1 MSVSDRNFWTVPL
14 DFCSIDIQSV
24 PIYQACRLWL
34 VHLSCLLCLLIYL
47 SPFTYIHI
55 NGPVRLAVLPA
66 VKRDWITLEIIC
78 ILIRRS
84 FLWNSSCC
92 TYNKSMVICIYRQIQ
107 KFIVLNIAQQCCI
120 FRYMRSSSG
129 INVRDYKNKLN
140 VLRMCW
146 NSRDLVN
153 FPICITLEYY
163 IFYCVYIF
171 VIQTM
176 LYCFLLKM
184 FVKMFLLKYI
194 LSLHST
200 LFVFND
206 HTYWWRK
213 LH

>member
-24 PIYQACRLWL
+24 PICQACRLWL
-34 VHLSCLLCLLIYL
+34 VHLSCLLIYL
-47 SPFTYIHI
+47 SPFSYMHI
-55 NGPVRLAVLPA
+55 NGPVRLAILPA

-78 ILIRRS
+78 ILISRS
-84 FLWNSSCC
+84 FLWNSSCF

-107 KFIVLNIAQQCCI
+107 QFIVLNSAQQCYI

-129 INVRDYKNKLN
+129 INARDYKNKLN
-140 VLRMCW
+140 VLKVCW

-153 FPICITLEYY
+153 FPIFIILEYY
-163 IFYCVYIF
+163 IFYCVHIF
-171 VIQTM
+171 VIKTM

-194 LSLHST
+194 FALH
-200 LFVFND
+200 FNIVFND
-206 HTYWWRK
+206 RIYWWRK
-213 LH
+213 LD